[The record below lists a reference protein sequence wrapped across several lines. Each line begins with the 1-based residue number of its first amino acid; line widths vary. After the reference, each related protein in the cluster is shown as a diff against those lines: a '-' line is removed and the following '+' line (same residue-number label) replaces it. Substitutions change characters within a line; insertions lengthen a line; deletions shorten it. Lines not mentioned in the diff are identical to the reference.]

1 MNDILSNVVLGLSVA
16 LSWQGL
22 LYCAFGVVMG
32 MIVGVLPGLGALAA
46 ISILFPVTYHIEPGF
61 ALIMIAGIYYGTSY
75 GGKITAILMNVPGET
90 DAAVIC
96 LDGYPMAR
104 QGRAGVALLLTTL
117 AAFGGAAIG
126 IVITIIFSPAIS
138 KVALAFGSPE
148 YFALMTLGLFAT
160 TAMSDSAA
168 SKSLGMAAFGI
179 VLGLVGV
186 DVDSGADRFTFGLL
200 TLKDGISL
208 VVVAMGVFGVAEL
221 IMSYNSKMLPVNSVT
236 MRSMLPTRDDL
247 RRIVSP
253 ILRGTG
259 VGAFFGALPGT
270 GATVSTFIAYGLER
284 GVAKDK
290 SRFGKG
296 AVEGLTAPEAAANSA
311 SITSFIPTLML
322 GVPGSASMA
331 LILSLLIVH
340 GIAPGP
346 RLILDHPQVVWGLIM
361 SFWVGNLILVILN
374 IPLIGVW
381 VRLLR
386 IPTSYMYPMIMMF
399 ISIGTYSIRL
409 NVVDVGLVVLSGLF
423 GIWARRAGF
432 PLGPLLLGY
441 VLGPLLEE
449 HFRRT
454 LVLSGGDPAAFI
466 SSKLAMVVYAII
478 LFLSVWKI
486 RARMRNRKLVAL
498 S

>member
-1 MNDILSNVVLGLSVA
+1 
-16 LSWQGL
+16 
-22 LYCAFGVVMG
+22 
-32 MIVGVLPGLGALAA
+32 
-46 ISILFPVTYHIEPGF
+46 
-61 ALIMIAGIYYGTSY
+61 
-75 GGKITAILMNVPGET
+75 
-90 DAAVIC
+90 
-96 LDGYPMAR
+96 
-104 QGRAGVALLLTTL
+104 
-117 AAFGGAAIG
+117 
-126 IVITIIFSPAIS
+126 
-138 KVALAFGSPE
+138 
-148 YFALMTLGLFAT
+148 
-160 TAMSDSAA
+160 
-168 SKSLGMAAFGI
+168 
-179 VLGLVGV
+179 
-186 DVDSGADRFTFGLL
+186 
-200 TLKDGISL
+200 
-208 VVVAMGVFGVAEL
+208 
-221 IMSYNSKMLPVNSVT
+221 
-236 MRSMLPTRDDL
+236 
-247 RRIVSP
+247 
-253 ILRGTG
+253 
-259 VGAFFGALPGT
+259 
-270 GATVSTFIAYGLER
+270 
-284 GVAKDK
+284 
-290 SRFGKG
+290 
-296 AVEGLTAPEAAANSA
+296 
-311 SITSFIPTLML
+311 
-322 GVPGSASMA
+322 
-331 LILSLLIVH
+331 
-340 GIAPGP
+340 
-346 RLILDHPQVVWGLIM
+346 VWGLIM